1 MKLFL
6 ICAEKSG
13 SNIIKQVLERLQ
25 KNGVNLRDIEIRG
38 VVYDDVADEF
48 GVKTLFLPSEIAVL
62 GIGDILTS
70 IPRIVSKINLTA
82 KEIATWSP
90 DLVLSVDAYDFCY
103 RVVKKAKQL
112 GAQTKFIHIV
122 APSVW
127 AYWSGRAKNV
137 VKYFDH
143 LFYLLPFEKKYF
155 PSNDKAKKKEEWGE
169 KKYISLDN
177 NEDVEIAAESAKT
190 EVPEWFFFVFV
201 SCKKRKKIQTARY
214 NNFTA
219 TFVGFPATF
228 QERDASIVKDKKLI
242 GITVGSRRGE
252 IERHKNIMLSA
263 LARLR
268 LMDKHLHFVVLAT
281 PDFHEELQQFFA
293 PIKNIL
299 VVSDEAEKRKI
310 IQKCQ
315 LVISK
320 SGTNSIEIGA
330 LGTAMIV
337 YYKVAKMTAMFA
349 RMFAKIKF
357 VNLFNITTSRMIVPE
372 LIQSNAT
379 AENIANLAYRM
390 VNDDTIINEQLHN
403 VKHAISMM
411 QNRDGK
417 PIDIISNSLK
427 CIFHDYGNK

>member
-1 MKLFL
+1 M
-6 ICAEKSG
+6 
-13 SNIIKQVLERLQ
+13 
-25 KNGVNLRDIEIRG
+25 
-38 VVYDDVADEF
+38 
-48 GVKTLFLPSEIAVL
+48 
-62 GIGDILTS
+62 
-70 IPRIVSKINLTA
+70 
-82 KEIATWSP
+82 
-90 DLVLSVDAYDFCY
+90 
-103 RVVKKAKQL
+103 
-112 GAQTKFIHIV
+112 
-122 APSVW
+122 
-127 AYWSGRAKNV
+127 
-137 VKYFDH
+137 
-143 LFYLLPFEKKYF
+143 
-155 PSNDKAKKKEEWGE
+155 
-169 KKYISLDN
+169 
-177 NEDVEIAAESAKT
+177 
-190 EVPEWFFFVFV
+190 
-201 SCKKRKKIQTARY
+201 QTARY

-228 QERDASIVKDKKLI
+228 QERDEDIVKDKKLI

-252 IERHKNIMLSA
+252 IERHKNIMLST

-268 LMDKHLHFVVLAT
+268 LMDKNLHFVVLAT

-299 VVSDEAEKRKI
+299 VVSDESEKRKM
-310 IQKCQ
+310 IQQCQ

-349 RMFAKIKF
+349 RMFAKIRF
-357 VNLFNITTSRMIVPE
+357 VNLFNITMHRMIVPE

-411 QNRDGK
+411 KNQDGK
-417 PIDIISNSLK
+417 PIEIISNSLK
-427 CIFHDYGNK
+427 CIFDDYGNK

>member
-25 KNGVNLRDIEIRG
+25 KDGTNLQDIEMRG
-38 VVYDDVADEF
+38 VVYDDVANEF
-48 GVKTLFLPSEIAVL
+48 HVKPLFSPSEIAVL

-103 RVVKKAKQL
+103 RVVKKAKQM

-169 KKYISLDN
+169 KKYISQDN

-190 EVPEWFFFVFV
+190 EVPEWFLQDIE
-201 SCKKRKKIQTARY
+201 SCKKRKKIQTARC

-228 QERDASIVKDKKLI
+228 QERDADIVKDKKLI

-252 IERHKNIMLSA
+252 IERHKNVMLST

-268 LMDKHLHFVVLAT
+268 LMDKNLHFVALAT

-293 PIKNIL
+293 PVKNIS
-299 VVSDEAEKRKI
+299 VVSDEAEKRKM
-310 IQKCQ
+310 IQQCQ

-337 YYKVAKMTAMFA
+337 YYKVAKITAMFA
-349 RMFAKIKF
+349 RMFAKIRF
-357 VNLFNITTSRMIVPE
+357 VNLFNITMHRMIVPE

-379 AENIANLAYRM
+379 AENIANVAYNM
-390 VNDDTIINEQLHN
+390 VNNEEILDEQLHN

-411 QNRDGK
+411 QNQNGK
-417 PIDIISNSLK
+417 PIEIISNSLK
-427 CIFHDYGNK
+427 CIFDDYGNK

>member
-25 KNGVNLRDIEIRG
+25 DEDTNLRDIEMRG
-38 VVYDDVADEF
+38 VVYDDVAAEF
-48 GVKTLFLPSEIAVL
+48 HVKPLFSPSEIAVL

-103 RVVKKAKQL
+103 RVVKKAKQM
-112 GAQTKFIHIV
+112 GTQTKFIHIV

-155 PSNDKAKKKEEWGE
+155 PSNNKVKKKEEWGE
-169 KKYISLDN
+169 KKYISQDN
-177 NEDVEIAAESAKT
+177 QEDIEIAAESAKT
-190 EVPEWFFFVFV
+190 EVPEWFLQDIE
-201 SCKKRKKIQTARY
+201 SCKKRKKVQTVRY

-228 QERDASIVKDKKLI
+228 QERDADIVKDKKLI

-268 LMDKHLHFVVLAT
+268 LMDKNLHFVVLAT

-293 PIKNIL
+293 PVKNIS
-299 VVSDEAEKRKI
+299 VVSDEAEKRQM
-310 IQKCQ
+310 IQKCR

-349 RMFAKIKF
+349 RMFAKIRF

-372 LIQSNAT
+372 LIQQNAT
-379 AENIANLAYRM
+379 AENIANLAYSM
-390 VNDDTIINEQLHN
+390 VNDDAIINEQLQN
-403 VKHAISMM
+403 VKYAISMM
-411 QNRDGK
+411 QNQDGK
-417 PIDIISNSLK
+417 PIEIIACYLK
-427 CIFHDYGNK
+427 VLFDVH

>member
-25 KNGVNLRDIEIRG
+25 KDGTNLQDIEMRG
-38 VVYDDVADEF
+38 VVYDDVANEF
-48 GVKTLFLPSEIAVL
+48 HVKPLFSPSEIAVL

-103 RVVKKAKQL
+103 RVVKKAKQM

-155 PSNDKAKKKEEWGE
+155 PSNDKVKKKEEWGE
-169 KKYISLDN
+169 KKYISQN
-177 NEDVEIAAESAKT
+177 NQEDVEIAAESAKT
-190 EVPEWFFFVFV
+190 EVPEWFLQDIE
-201 SCKKRKKIQTARY
+201 SCKKKKKIQTARC

-228 QERDASIVKDKKLI
+228 QERDANIVKDKKLI

-252 IERHKNIMLSA
+252 IERHRNIILSA

-268 LMDKHLHFVVLAT
+268 LMDKNLHFVVLAT

-299 VVSDEAEKRKI
+299 VVSDEAEKRQM
-310 IQKCQ
+310 IQQCQ

-349 RMFAKIKF
+349 RMFAKIRF
-357 VNLFNITTSRMIVPE
+357 VNLFNITMHRMIVPE
-372 LIQSNAT
+372 LIQQNAT
-379 AENIANLAYRM
+379 AENIANLAYNM
-390 VNDDTIINEQLHN
+390 INNDKILDEQLHN

-411 QNRDGK
+411 QNQDGK
-417 PIDIISNSLK
+417 PIEIISNSLK
-427 CIFHDYGNK
+427 CIFDDYGNK

>member
-6 ICAEKSG
+6 VCAEKSG

-25 KNGVNLRDIEIRG
+25 KDGANLQDIEMRG
-38 VVYDDVADEF
+38 VVYDDVAAEF
-48 GVKTLFLPSEIAVL
+48 GIKPLFSPKQIAVL

-169 KKYISLDN
+169 KKYISQDN
-177 NEDVEIAAESAKT
+177 NENVEIAAESAKT
-190 EVPEWFFFVFV
+190 EMPEWFLQDIE
-201 SCKKRKKIQTARY
+201 SCKKRKKVQTARC
-214 NNFTA
+214 NSFTS

-228 QERDASIVKDKKLI
+228 QERDESIIKDKKLI

-252 IERHKNIMLSA
+252 IERHRNIILSA

-268 LMDKHLHFVVLAT
+268 LMDKNLHFVVLAT
-281 PDFHEELQQFFA
+281 TDFHEELQQFFA
-293 PIKNIL
+293 PVKNIS
-299 VVSDEAEKRKI
+299 VVSDEAEKRQM

-349 RMFAKIKF
+349 RMFAKIRF
-357 VNLFNITTSRMIVPE
+357 VNLFNITMNRMVVPE
-372 LIQSNAT
+372 LIQNNAT
-379 AENIANLAYRM
+379 AENIANMAYRM
-390 VNDDTIINEQLHN
+390 INNDKILDEQLIN
-403 VKHAISMM
+403 IRHAISIM
-411 QNRDGK
+411 QNQDGE
-417 PIDIISNSLK
+417 PIEIISNSLK
-427 CIFHDYGNK
+427 CIFNDYGNK

>member
-25 KNGVNLRDIEIRG
+25 KDGTNLQDIEMRG

-90 DLVLSVDAYDFCY
+90 DLVLSVDAEDLRK
-103 RVVKKAKQL
+103 RVVKKAKQM

-155 PSNDKAKKKEEWGE
+155 PSNDKVKKKEEWGE
-169 KKYISLDN
+169 KKYISQN
-177 NEDVEIAAESAKT
+177 NQEDVEIAAESAKT
-190 EVPEWFFFVFV
+190 EVPEWFLQDIE
-201 SCKKRKKIQTARY
+201 SCKKKKKIQTARY
-214 NNFTA
+214 NNFSA

-228 QERDASIVKDKKLI
+228 QERDASIIKDKKLI

-252 IERHKNIMLSA
+252 IERHRNIILSA

-268 LMDKHLHFVVLAT
+268 LMDKNLHFVVLAT

-299 VVSDEAEKRKI
+299 VVSAEAEKRQM
-310 IQKCQ
+310 IQQCQ

-349 RMFAKIKF
+349 RMFAKIRF
-357 VNLFNITTSRMIVPE
+357 VNLFNITMHRMIVPE

-379 AENIANLAYRM
+379 AENIANLAYNM
-390 VNDDTIINEQLHN
+390 VNNEEILDEQLHN

-411 QNRDGK
+411 QNQDGK
-417 PIDIISNSLK
+417 PIEIISNSLK
-427 CIFHDYGNK
+427 CIFDDYGNK

>member
-1 MKLFL
+1 M
-6 ICAEKSG
+6 
-13 SNIIKQVLERLQ
+13 Q
-25 KNGVNLRDIEIRG
+25 DIEMRG
-38 VVYDDVADEF
+38 VVYDDVAAEF
-48 GVKTLFLPSEIAVL
+48 HVKPLFSPKQIAVL

-103 RVVKKAKQL
+103 RVVKKAKQM

-155 PSNDKAKKKEEWGE
+155 PSNDKVKKKEEWGE
-169 KKYISLDN
+169 KKYISQDN
-177 NEDVEIAAESAKT
+177 QEDVEIAVGSAKT
-190 EVPEWFFFVFV
+190 EMPEWFLQDIE
-201 SCKKRKKIQTARY
+201 SCKKRKKVQTARC
-214 NNFTA
+214 NNFSA

-228 QERDASIVKDKKLI
+228 QERDEGIIKDKKLI

-252 IERHKNIMLSA
+252 IERHKNIMLST

-268 LMDKHLHFVVLAT
+268 LMDKNLHFVVLAT
-281 PDFHEELQQFFA
+281 PDFHEELQQFFT
-293 PIKNIL
+293 PVKNIS
-299 VVSDEAEKRKI
+299 VVSDEAEKRQM

-330 LGTAMIV
+330 LGTAIIV

-349 RMFAKIKF
+349 RMFAKIRF
-357 VNLFNITTSRMIVPE
+357 ANLFNITTNRMIVPE

-390 VNDDTIINEQLHN
+390 VNSEEILDEQLHN

-411 QNRDGK
+411 QNQNGK
-417 PIDIISNSLK
+417 PIDIISNSLR
-427 CIFHDYGNK
+427 CIFNEYGNK

>member
-25 KNGVNLRDIEIRG
+25 KNGTNLQDIEIRG
-38 VVYDDVADEF
+38 VVYDDVATEF
-48 GVKTLFLPSEIAVL
+48 HIKPLFSPKQIAVL
-62 GIGDILTS
+62 GIGDILTR

-103 RVVKKAKQL
+103 RVVKKAKQM
-112 GAQTKFIHIV
+112 GAQTNFVHIV

-169 KKYISLDN
+169 KKYISQDN
-177 NEDVEIAAESAKT
+177 QDDVEIAAESAKK
-190 EVPEWFFFVFV
+190 EMPEWFLQDIE
-201 SCKKRKKIQTARY
+201 SCKKRKKAQIARC

-228 QERDASIVKDKKLI
+228 QERDEGIIKDKKLI

-268 LMDKHLHFVVLAT
+268 LMDKNLHFVVLAT
-281 PDFHEELQQFFA
+281 PNFHEELQQFFS
-293 PIKNIL
+293 PIKNIS
-299 VVSDEAEKRKI
+299 VISNEKEKRQI

-337 YYKVAKMTAMFA
+337 YYKVAKITAMFA
-349 RMFAKIKF
+349 RMFAKIRF
-357 VNLFNITTSRMIVPE
+357 VNLFNITMNRMVVPE
-372 LIQSNAT
+372 LIQNNAT
-379 AENIANLAYRM
+379 AENIANMAYRM
-390 VNDDTIINEQLHN
+390 INNDKILDEQLIN
-403 VKHAISMM
+403 IRHAISIM
-411 QNRDGK
+411 QNQDGE
-417 PIDIISNSLK
+417 PIEIISNSLK
-427 CIFHDYGNK
+427 CIFDDYGNK